1 MHAQQRLKALVKGG
15 IAGNSGAKVNQ
26 ELRALLLFLKYTA
39 TSIERRA
46 VIKAKQVVDLAIL
59 NFEYFLCLLIEYL
72 I

>member
-39 TSIERRA
+39 TSVERRA

-59 NFEYFLCLLIEYL
+59 NFEYLFYAY
-72 I
+72 